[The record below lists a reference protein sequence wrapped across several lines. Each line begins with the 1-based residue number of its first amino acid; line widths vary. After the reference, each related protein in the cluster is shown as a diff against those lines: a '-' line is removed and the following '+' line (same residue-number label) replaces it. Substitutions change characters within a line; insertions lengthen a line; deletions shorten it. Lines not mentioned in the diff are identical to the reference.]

1 MPGPTKITLAEA
13 KAQGDFMLQFYCAN
27 AAVYCSHSGE
37 MRLDEAIARWG
48 EHLRM
53 DQVPAR
59 CRRCG
64 SRDHVD
70 VRARPPRRDGQG
82 SAGRIVES

>member
-1 MPGPTKITLAEA
+1 MPGPHKITLAQA
-13 KAQGDFMLQFYCAN
+13 KEQGDFVLTFYCERPD
-27 AAVYCSHSGE
+27 VCSHSGE

-48 EHLRM
+48 GDLRL

-59 CRRCG
+59 CSRCG

-70 VRARPPRRDGQG
+70 VRARPPMREGGFPLGKIIEQ
-82 SAGRIVES
+82 